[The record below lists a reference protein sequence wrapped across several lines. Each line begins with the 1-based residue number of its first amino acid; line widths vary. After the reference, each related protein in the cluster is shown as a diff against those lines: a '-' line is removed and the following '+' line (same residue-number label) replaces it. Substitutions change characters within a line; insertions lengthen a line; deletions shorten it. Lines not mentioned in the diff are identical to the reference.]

1 MDKAVHQI
9 KAGKASEKKAA
20 LLPNGQQ
27 HLSVPLREHPSILC
41 LSSLRTHSMTGIE
54 PSLFF
59 LGWQPLCLHLETP
72 DVLSVFLLQQ
82 VKELKK
88 IQK

>member
-27 HLSVPLREHPSILC
+27 HPSVPPRGHPSVLC
-41 LSSLRTHSMTGIE
+41 LSSLRTHSVTGIE
-54 PSLFF
+54 SFLFF
-59 LGWQPLCLHLETP
+59 FRLATP
-72 DVLSVFLLQQ
+72 VSSSGNTRCSFCIFTATGQR
-82 VKELKK
+82 
-88 IQK
+88 I

>member
-1 MDKAVHQI
+1 MDEAVHQI

-20 LLPNGQQ
+20 LLPKQQ
-27 HLSVPLREHPSILC
+27 QYPSVPSREHPFILC
-41 LSSLRTHSMTGIE
+41 LSSLRTHNVAGIE
-54 PSLFF
+54 PSLFI

-82 VKELKK
+82 VKEF
-88 IQK
+88 